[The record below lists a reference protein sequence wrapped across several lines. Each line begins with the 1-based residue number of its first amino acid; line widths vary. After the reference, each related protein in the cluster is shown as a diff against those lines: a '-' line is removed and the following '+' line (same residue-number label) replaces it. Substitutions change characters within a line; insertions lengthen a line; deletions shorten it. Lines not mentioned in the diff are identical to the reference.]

1 MLKTIVNLVR
11 RKLLSKDRVEPIKKS
26 SSKAMPIHDVPSVSN
41 ERGTASKEHH
51 QSTSR
56 DEQGKYRRKRPSKPK
71 RTPPQGKEWDI
82 SQFEVVPL
90 EGKSRFHDFELPP
103 SLMRAIAELG
113 FSYCT
118 PVQAKTLAG
127 ALDGTDTIGQAQTGT
142 GKTAAFLVTIMATVL
157 KVQSEG
163 QGKNRSPFALILAPT
178 RELVTQ
184 ITSDATEL
192 AKFSKILVAPVFG
205 GMDYEKQQRF
215 IEEKSPEIIVAT
227 PGRLLDFIRKKI
239 VNLKSLK
246 MLVIDEADR
255 MLDMGF
261 IPDVRSIVFNT
272 PPKEQRQTLMFSA
285 TITPEVRHLAS
296 QWCVKP
302 VQVEVAPE
310 QVAVDTIEQR
320 VYLTTAQEKYAVLYN
335 MITSQN
341 LEKVLVFANR
351 KDETRRLAE
360 RLTRNGIGCELLS
373 GDVAQKKRM
382 TTLEKFRSGKTK
394 VLVATDVAGRGIHV
408 DDISH
413 VFNYTLPYEAEDYVH
428 RIGRTGRAGK
438 TGIAISF
445 ADEESGYYL
454 PAIEAYIGCK
464 LECVLPDEELLKP
477 APKGTVVVDENAFP
491 RGSSGGRNTRGGGGP
506 KRQDN
511 RGRRR
516 PSSGRSSSSS
526 RPRSNNGTPA

>member
-1 MLKTIVNLVR
+1 M
-11 RKLLSKDRVEPIKKS
+11 
-26 SSKAMPIHDVPSVSN
+26 
-41 ERGTASKEHH
+41 
-51 QSTSR
+51 
-56 DEQGKYRRKRPSKPK
+56 
-71 RTPPQGKEWDI
+71 
-82 SQFEVVPL
+82 SQFEVVPV
-90 EGKSRFHDFELPP
+90 EGKSRFHDFVLPDV
-103 SLMRAIAELG
+103 LMRGIAELG

-118 PVQAKTLAG
+118 PVQAMTLAG

-142 GKTAAFLVTIMATVL
+142 GKTAAFLVTIMASFL
-157 KVQSEG
+157 HGKSEN
-163 QGKNRSPFALILAPT
+163 QNRTSSPFALIIAPT

-184 ITSDATEL
+184 ISNDAVAL
-192 AKFSKILVAPVFG
+192 AKFTGIRVAPVFG

-215 IEEKSPEIIVAT
+215 LEEKNPEIIVAT

-239 VNLKSLK
+239 ISLKSLK
-246 MLVIDEADR
+246 ILVIDEADR

-261 IPDVRSIVFNT
+261 IPDVRNIVYNS

-285 TITPEVRHLAS
+285 TLTPEVRHLAS

-302 VQVEVAPE
+302 VQVEIEPE

-320 VYLTTAQEKYAVLYN
+320 VYLTTAQEKYYVLYN

-351 KDETRRLAE
+351 KDETRRLTE
-360 RLTRNGIGCELLS
+360 RLARNGISCEMLS
-373 GDVAQKKRM
+373 GDVAQKKRIS
-382 TTLEKFRSGKTK
+382 TLEGFRSGKIK

-445 ADEESGYYL
+445 ADEDGSFYL
-454 PAIEAYIGCK
+454 PAIEAYIGSK
-464 LECVLPDEELLKP
+464 LECVQPDEALLKP
-477 APKGTVVVDENAFP
+477 APKGTFAVE
-491 RGSSGGRNTRGGGGP
+491 
-506 KRQDN
+506 KREYPQRKAGFKPSYN
-511 RGRRR
+511 KSRR
-516 PSSGRSSSSS
+516 PPAKS
-526 RPRSNNGTPA
+526 RPRSN